1 MARQPASQRS
11 ALTISP
17 TVNVISPT
25 VNMPRDMRSLAGE
38 PQGRIDEGNM
48 TRIALTISPTVNMPR
63 GMRSLAGE
71 PQGRID
77 EGNMTRIALT
87 ISPTVNMPRG
97 MLRLNDQSLF
107 APRDGGPLEPGS
119 QVRSLAQ
126 GRARRL

>member
-11 ALTISP
+11 ALTIPPS
-17 TVNVISPT
+17 
-25 VNMPRDMRSLAGE
+25 VNM
-38 PQGRIDEGNM
+38 
-48 TRIALTISPTVNMPR
+48 ISPTVNMPR

-77 EGNMTRIALT
+77 EGNMARIALT
-87 ISPTVNMPRG
+87 ISPTVNMISPTANRLSPTVNKPRG

>member
-1 MARQPASQRS
+1 MAQQPTSQRS

-17 TVNVISPT
+17 TVN
-25 VNMPRDMRSLAGE
+25 M
-38 PQGRIDEGNM
+38 
-48 TRIALTISPTVNMPR
+48 ISPTVNMPR

-77 EGNMTRIALT
+77 EGNMTRSALT

-97 MLRLNDQSLF
+97 MLSLNDQSLF

>member
-1 MARQPASQRS
+1 
-11 ALTISP
+11 
-17 TVNVISPT
+17 
-25 VNMPRDMRSLAGE
+25 MRSLAGE

-48 TRIALTISPTVNMPR
+48 TRSALTISPTVNMPR

-87 ISPTVNMPRG
+87 ISPTVNMISPTVNMPRG

>member
-1 MARQPASQRS
+1 
-11 ALTISP
+11 
-17 TVNVISPT
+17 
-25 VNMPRDMRSLAGE
+25 MPRGMRSLAGE

-48 TRIALTISPTVNMPR
+48 ARSALTISPTVNMISPTVNMPR

-77 EGNMTRIALT
+77 EGNMARRALT
-87 ISPTVNMPRG
+87 ISPTVNMISPTVNMPSD

-107 APRDGGPLEPGS
+107 ASGDGGSLEPGS

>member
-11 ALTISP
+11 ALTIPPS
-17 TVNVISPT
+17 
-25 VNMPRDMRSLAGE
+25 VNM
-38 PQGRIDEGNM
+38 
-48 TRIALTISPTVNMPR
+48 ISPTVNMPR

-77 EGNMTRIALT
+77 EGNMTRIALI
-87 ISPTVNMPRG
+87 ISPTVNMTRG